1 MKNLIVYGS
10 KYGSSKKYAE
20 RLSEL
25 TGIYLADYKEVKDL
39 KVYDNVIYLGGI
51 YASKVRGLKKISKKM
66 KDDARLILV
75 TVSLGNPNTN
85 ESIKENIRTA
95 NKKLLKKPLLDKL
108 KFFHLVGSMDYPNLK
123 RFDRAV
129 VSFVFRMLKKQNI
142 QGPDAERMIAASEG
156 KVLELDY
163 SSLEKIINY
172 LKEMKIIKQ

>member
-66 KDDARLILV
+66 KD
-75 TVSLGNPNTN
+75 
-85 ESIKENIRTA
+85 
-95 NKKLLKKPLLDKL
+95 
-108 KFFHLVGSMDYPNLK
+108 M
-123 RFDRAV
+123 
-129 VSFVFRMLKKQNI
+129 M
-142 QGPDAERMIAASEG
+142 QG
-156 KVLELDY
+156 
-163 SSLEKIINY
+163 
-172 LKEMKIIKQ
+172 